1 MPEKKRLI
9 LNAFAM
15 NTASHIVHGLWK
27 HPETRQRNFD
37 DLDVWVDLVKTL
49 EKGKFDTLFL
59 ADVIGLYNDYRGG
72 WKAYVDEGL
81 QIPSNDPSVLISALA
96 YNTEHLGLAFTSSTI
111 QAHPFE
117 FARRIST
124 LDHVSKGRVA
134 WNIVT
139 NFQENGYKNFG
150 YEGLVEHDERYRRGE
165 EYVEVTYKL
174 WEGSWQDDALER
186 DISAGGRF
194 SDPAKIHKI
203 NHEGEF
209 FKVEGPHLPS
219 PSPQRTPVLF
229 QAGSS
234 PAGRAFA
241 ARHAEGVFLI
251 APNPAVAK
259 NVVDDTRRLAVQFG
273 RQADDVKFFPGL
285 TFVIGSTEEEARR
298 KEAEI
303 EELVSVDGQ
312 LAHMAGGAGIDLGHA
327 DHDEP
332 LADIVDKV
340 PGVRSIAQGIIDAAA
355 PGEVP
360 TVGDL
365 ARITAKTTRIVGTP
379 EQIADQLEVWQ
390 ESGIDG
396 INVTYNTLPGSFADF
411 VEHLTPELQKR
422 GLQQSEYAEGTLREK
437 LFGRGPTLP
446 EYHPARGYKQWELD
460 PEGAAAR
467 SGLASE
473 TPAPAGA
480 GA

>member
-1 MPEKKRLI
+1 MPEQKQRLI

-15 NTASHIVHGLWK
+15 NTASHIVHGLWR

-37 DLDVWVDLVKTL
+37 DLDTWVDLVKTL
-49 EKGKFDTLFL
+49 ERGKFDTLFL

-150 YEGLVEHDERYRRGE
+150 YDGLVEHDERYRRGE

-186 DISAGGRF
+186 NTAVGGRF

-203 NHEGEF
+203 NHDGEF

-229 QAGSS
+229 QAGAS

-241 ARHAEGVFLI
+241 AKHAEGIFLI

-259 NVVDDTRRLAVQFG
+259 EIVDDTRRLAVESG
-273 RQADDVKFFPGL
+273 RRADDLKFFPGL

-303 EELVSVDGQ
+303 EALVSVDGQ
-312 LAHMAGGAGIDLGHA
+312 LAHMAGAAGLDLGHA

-332 LADIVDKV
+332 LTDLAERV
-340 PGVRSIAQGIIDAAA
+340 PGVRSIVD
-355 PGEVP
+355 
-360 TVGDL
+360 
-365 ARITAKTTRIVGTP
+365 
-379 EQIADQLEVWQ
+379 
-390 ESGIDG
+390 GIDG
-396 INVTYNTLPGSFADF
+396 VNVTYNILPGSFEDF
-411 VEHLTPELQKR
+411 VDHLTPELQKR
-422 GLQQSEYAEGTLREK
+422 GLQQTEYAEGTLRDK

-446 EYHPARGYKQWELD
+446 EYHPARGYKQWETD

-473 TPAPAGA
+473 QPAPAAA
-480 GA
+480 GV